1 MKRTPPP
8 EPPELAMQ
16 IACDAAARLHFD
28 VAGLVPVVAGRL
40 RGDGAGRRGWIE
52 TEALALE
59 ALGGL
64 WEGELHKRCA
74 QALADVHGAYL
85 VRVTTVDDARQAL
98 EAEGRDAWIA
108 GALVFE
114 LAGRLAWN
122 VLDAEGLLVDS

>member
-1 MKRTPPP
+1 MKRTLPP

-16 IACDAAARLHFD
+16 IACDAAARVHFD
-28 VAGLVPVVAGRL
+28 LAGLVPIVAGRL
-40 RGDGAGRRGWIE
+40 RDSSGRRDWIE

-64 WEGELHKRCA
+64 WDGELRECCA
-74 QALADVHGAYL
+74 RALADVHEVYL
-85 VRVTTVDDARQAL
+85 VQAATVDDARQVL

-108 GALVFE
+108 RALVFE

-122 VLDAEGLLVDS
+122 VLDGEGLLVES